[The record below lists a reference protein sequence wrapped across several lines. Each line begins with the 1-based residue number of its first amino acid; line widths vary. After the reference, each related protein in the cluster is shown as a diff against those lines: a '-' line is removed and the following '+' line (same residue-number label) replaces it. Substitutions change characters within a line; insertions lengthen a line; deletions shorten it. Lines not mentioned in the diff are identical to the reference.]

1 MLPYRNGASRSGS
14 PVSAEHEGQPNYGG
28 YYGAADNNGLM
39 QSTTDVSQASSNAT
53 SFGNHEDHPLGPGE
67 TSSHATSS
75 GHDSARLYA
84 HEQSSAVNSA
94 STASS
99 FQNQFREIGPGTPS
113 EPTQRRAFLNVA
125 PGAGYGG
132 LGPRSGLRP
141 LSESTSISVNGAD
154 YKIGGHY
161 PDMSVFLNR
170 PEDDDWLHEVRNA
183 KDLRVSYM
191 MCTCRGLLNIG
202 FLIVLAIALLSLFAG
217 WPVLT
222 YVNTLTGH
230 ALWGSKG
237 PTIVSQGP
245 TWINVLDANGKPRR
259 MTKSPLRGLI
269 DQDTPASAMTKMS
282 SDGKR
287 KMKLVFSDEFNED
300 GRTFFEGDD
309 PYWTAVDLHYWGT
322 NDFEWYSPLG
332 ATTKDGALKISLTEQ
347 PINNL
352 NFKSAML
359 QSWNKL
365 CIQGGYLEVSLTLP
379 GDPKVAGYW
388 PAAWMM
394 ANIGR
399 AGYGATNEGMWPY
412 NYDSC
417 DVGTMPN
424 QTYLANGTGGPLA
437 AEVTG
442 AYVESYGPALSYQP
456 GQKLS
461 RCTCA
466 SSTDHPGPKHEDG
479 TWMGRGASELDLLEA
494 TSGGFGRNS
503 MSLQTAPF
511 NSGYNITKGYTKVYD
526 SDNSLNS
533 YTGAAYQQAVSAMI
547 GTTQTAYVTVSF
559 LLDFTI
565 SDIQA
570 SLFSYQHSGGHYGL
584 YGVEWVP
591 HYRNLDPYITWMT
604 EGQPSWTLEAGAL
617 GPDKLTEIGQ
627 RLVPPEPMY
636 IIFNLGMSRGFSPV
650 DFDKIQFPGVMS
662 VDYVRVYQ
670 DEDKEALSC
679 DGKYPEMPSVSY
691 ITKHAE
697 AYWNSNLTIW
707 RGKREN
713 GAYGKVFPGHAMKGE
728 CS

>member
-75 GHDSARLYA
+75 GHDSARIYA

-170 PEDDDWLHEVRNA
+170 PEDDDWLHEVRSA

-230 ALWGSKG
+230 ALWGPKG
-237 PTIVSQGP
+237 TTIVSQGP
-245 TWINVLDANGKPRR
+245 TWINVLDAHGKPQR

-332 ATTKDGALKISLTEQ
+332 ATTKDGALRISLTEQ
-347 PINNL
+347 PINQL

-365 CIQGGYLEVSLTLP
+365 CIQGGYLEVSCELSVRTGIQISAQFNSPRLCAVTLP
-379 GDPKVAGYW
+379 GDPKVAGYS
-388 PAAWMM
+388 AWMM

-479 TWMGRGASELDLLEA
+479 TWMGRGASELD
-494 TSGGFGRNS
+494 
-503 MSLQTAPF
+503 
-511 NSGYNITKGYTKVYD
+511 
-526 SDNSLNS
+526 
-533 YTGAAYQQAVSAMI
+533 
-547 GTTQTAYVTVSF
+547 
-559 LLDFTI
+559 
-565 SDIQA
+565 
-570 SLFSYQHSGGHYGL
+570 YGL

-650 DFDKIQFPGVMS
+650 DFDKLIFPGVMS

-691 ITKHAE
+691 IAKHAE

-713 GAYGKVFPGHAMKGE
+713 GPQVK
-728 CS
+728 